1 LVNSKD
7 GINFAMLFTLRESLR
22 ASFLPPGRDC
32 QGIAL
37 GNYSFTLDALTLK
50 PSDFCNVGVE
60 NRSIQVFKT
69 NIHSIP
75 YCAYYTR
82 CGRSIIMPI
91 PHMVLKTA

>member
-1 LVNSKD
+1 VNSKD
-7 GINFAMLFTLRESLR
+7 GIDFAILFTLRESR
-22 ASFLPPGRDC
+22 RTSDPVPPGRD
-32 QGIAL
+32 QGIAA
-37 GNYSFTLDALTLK
+37 GIYSFTLDALTLK

-75 YCAYYTR
+75 YCACYTR